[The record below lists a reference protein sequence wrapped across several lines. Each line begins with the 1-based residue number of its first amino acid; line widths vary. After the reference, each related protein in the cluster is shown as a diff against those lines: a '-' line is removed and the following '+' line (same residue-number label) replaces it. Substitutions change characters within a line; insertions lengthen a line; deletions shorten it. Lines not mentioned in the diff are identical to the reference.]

1 MKVAIIGSA
10 KLDTIEYNLNEAFN
24 FNGHESR
31 IFDILD
37 KRILHNKYL
46 FTLNKILSNYN
57 DIYDRFQF
65 IRHAKIVCD
74 FKPDLVVCVY
84 RFIHPDF
91 VSYIKKN
98 TRCKIIHV
106 NPDQLTTFQL
116 QQIFVSDYDAWFSK
130 DPYIVRFM
138 KQNMHLNALLYNEA
152 FNVRY
157 HQKPSVDKKEAEKQ
171 IGIDVMTYGAV
182 YPYRAIMLQQVLN
195 ANINIKIFGMRPSR
209 FYNSDSSL
217 NKAFQNEY
225 ITGERKSQLLYGSKI
240 VFNQMH
246 YAEIESVNNRFFEAF
261 GAGAFQLVD
270 YRPILHDLLP
280 IDPKLISFNGIDQAI
295 DKIKYYLQHSSERYE
310 IAQTIYKYFINN
322 YSYDNLIN
330 YILNNI

>member
-46 FTLNKILSNYN
+46 FTLNKIVS
-57 DIYDRFQF
+57 
-65 IRHAKIVCD
+65 D

-106 NPDQLTTFQL
+106 NPDSLTTFQL

-138 KQNMHLNALLYNEA
+138 KQNMHLNALLYNED

-157 HQKPSVDKKEAEKQ
+157 HQKPSVDKKEAE
-171 IGIDVMTYGAV
+171 T
-182 YPYRAIMLQQVLN
+182 
-195 ANINIKIFGMRPSR
+195 
-209 FYNSDSSL
+209 
-217 NKAFQNEY
+217 
-225 ITGERKSQLLYGSKI
+225 
-240 VFNQMH
+240 
-246 YAEIESVNNRFFEAF
+246 
-261 GAGAFQLVD
+261 
-270 YRPILHDLLP
+270 
-280 IDPKLISFNGIDQAI
+280 
-295 DKIKYYLQHSSERYE
+295 
-310 IAQTIYKYFINN
+310 
-322 YSYDNLIN
+322 
-330 YILNNI
+330 